1 MEVTMYN
8 FPKNL
13 YTDVRIENVFS
24 TIIYYENN
32 KLVQNKEKIENGA
45 MVRVFDG
52 KKWYYSSVSDLDN
65 IQNEIDSLSKI
76 AAANPDILDNEVVKS
91 LEIHKDVCL
100 KYSENDVSKISNEKK
115 LEVVNAYLP
124 LIKEFEEIKSSKVIY
139 KDNYTKKHI
148 ISSIGT
154 DVTFDSQSCAV
165 ALRYTIM
172 ANELPHNGSDD
183 VYKMSFDE
191 LSGHQ
196 DSIRKSIISDIEYAQ
211 KAVPV
216 VPGIYTC
223 VLSPL
228 TAGVFAHESF
238 GHKSESDFMVGD
250 ETMKKEWA
258 IGSKVGSDILNI
270 IDTGIIEGSGYV
282 PFDDEGCEAKEN
294 YIIKNGILT
303 GRLHSAYTAAS
314 LEEKATGNARAMSF
328 EFEPIVRM
336 TTTYIGAG
344 KYTKDELISEVKTG
358 IYIENIQH
366 GSGMSTFTIA
376 PSKAYMIRD
385 GKISEPVK
393 ISVVTGNVKK
403 TLNEIDGLSDTV
415 ELKSFVLGGCG
426 KMEQHP
432 LRVGFGGPYVRVN
445 GLNVQ

>member
-1 MEVTMYN
+1 MYN

-24 TIIYYENN
+24 TTIYYENN

-45 MVRVFDG
+45 MVREFDG

-65 IQNEIDSLSKI
+65 IQQEIDSLSKI
-76 AAANPDILDNEVVKS
+76 AEANPDILENEVIKR
-91 LEIHKDVCL
+91 LEIHKDICL
-100 KYSENDVSKISNEKK
+100 KYSKNDVSKISNEKK
-115 LEVVNAYLP
+115 LEVINSYLP
-124 LIKEFEEIKSSKVIY
+124 LTKEFEEIKSSKVIY

-165 ALRYTIM
+165 AFRYTIM

-183 VYKMSFDE
+183 IYKMSFDE

-216 VPGIYTC
+216 VPGVYTC

-238 GHKSESDFMVGD
+238 GHKSESDFMIGD
-250 ETMKKEWA
+250 EIMKKEWA

-344 KYTKDELISEVKTG
+344 KHTKDELISEVKNG

-393 ISVVTGNVKK
+393 ISVITGNVMK

-426 KMEQHP
+426 KMEQFP

>member
-1 MEVTMYN
+1 MYN

-13 YTDVRIENVFS
+13 YTDVRIENINA
-24 TIIYYENN
+24 TTIYYENN
-32 KLVQNKEKIENGA
+32 KLVQNKTRIESGA

-52 KKWYYSSVSDLDN
+52 KKWYYSSVSNLDN
-65 IQNEIDSLSKI
+65 IQQEIDSLSKI
-76 AAANPDILDNEVVKS
+76 AEENPNILDNEVVKR
-91 LEIHKDVCL
+91 LEVHNDICL
-100 KYSENDVSKISNEKK
+100 KYSENDVSKVSNEKK
-115 LEVVNAYLP
+115 VALVNTYLP
-124 LIKEFEEIKSSKVIY
+124 LVKEFEDIKSSRVIY
-139 KDNYTKKHI
+139 IDNYTKKRI
-148 ISSIGT
+148 LSSIGT
-154 DVTFDSQSCAV
+154 DVTFDSQSCAI
-165 ALRYTIM
+165 AFRYTIV
-172 ANELPHNGSDD
+172 ANDLPHNGSEDI
-183 VYKMSFDE
+183 YKLSFDQ
-191 LSGHQ
+191 LSGYQ
-196 DSIRKSIISDIEYAQ
+196 DLIRKSIISDIDYAQ

-223 VLSPL
+223 VLSPI

-238 GHKSESDFMVGD
+238 GHKSESDFMIGD
-250 ETMKKEWA
+250 EIMKKEWA

-282 PFDDEGCEAKEN
+282 PFDDEGCQAKEN

-314 LEEKATGNARAMSF
+314 LEEGVTGNARAINF
-328 EFEPIVRM
+328 EYEPIVRM

-344 KYTKDELISEVKTG
+344 KYTKDQLISEVKTG

-376 PSKAYMIRD
+376 PSKAFMIRD

-393 ISVVTGNVKK
+393 ISVITGNVMK
-403 TLNEIDGLSDTV
+403 TLNEIDGLSDTL

-426 KMEQHP
+426 KMEQQP

-445 GLNVQ
+445 GINVQ